1 MFVPHIFRSSG
12 KKTGKRL
19 SLLLAAALLFVSLPL
34 SASAEEEE
42 PVLRTETL
50 DCASFTGDEAN
61 EEEGWSWKNADKTL
75 TLNDFLMLQEA
86 EALLGI
92 KLPADSTIV
101 LAGENGNV
109 LSGMGVSGCGIQA
122 EGDLTIEGGGALTIT
137 LANEESASAFQ
148 GIQCTG
154 NLTFDLTDGQA
165 GGVMV
170 VVGPVTEGDC
180 LGIAAAGNVTVSG
193 GNIVTMAGGAGGN
206 GRSAGIRA
214 VGDITVSGG
223 TLMSVAG
230 LGGTSGSQG
239 LYAKNLT
246 VEGGLA
252 VGLSGISLEGDIDG
266 AASNACIGVYT
277 ENSLTVSGGSLMAA
291 VNPESEN
298 ACAFY
303 NAGSESGSIEAAN
316 MHIYTTED
324 GEFFNIPAVVNESG
338 SGLAVSD
345 DPDAPV
351 YQAIISKNLYLD
363 NLWDGDEEQHWH
375 PAICGDD
382 PELRFDL
389 AAHVWDNGEIL
400 WDATETEEGEK
411 LFTCLI
417 CQLTRTETIPTLEK
431 PTVPTTPS
439 SSSSSTDTT
448 VSTASSTSAK
458 PTSPKTGDSG
468 SALPFSILAAGALG
482 LVVSLTLSKR
492 NRSRM

>member
-180 LGIAAAGNVTVSG
+180 LASPPDGNRHRQPRQYRDDGPAVRRATAVPRG
-193 GNIVTMAGGAGGN
+193 
-206 GRSAGIRA
+206 SAP
-214 VGDITVSGG
+214 
-223 TLMSVAG
+223 
-230 LGGTSGSQG
+230 
-239 LYAKNLT
+239 
-246 VEGGLA
+246 
-252 VGLSGISLEGDIDG
+252 SGI
-266 AASNACIGVYT
+266 
-277 ENSLTVSGGSLMAA
+277 
-291 VNPESEN
+291 
-298 ACAFY
+298 
-303 NAGSESGSIEAAN
+303 
-316 MHIYTTED
+316 
-324 GEFFNIPAVVNESG
+324 
-338 SGLAVSD
+338 
-345 DPDAPV
+345 
-351 YQAIISKNLYLD
+351 
-363 NLWDGDEEQHWH
+363 
-375 PAICGDD
+375 
-382 PELRFDL
+382 
-389 AAHVWDNGEIL
+389 
-400 WDATETEEGEK
+400 
-411 LFTCLI
+411 
-417 CQLTRTETIPTLEK
+417 
-431 PTVPTTPS
+431 
-439 SSSSSTDTT
+439 
-448 VSTASSTSAK
+448 
-458 PTSPKTGDSG
+458 
-468 SALPFSILAAGALG
+468 
-482 LVVSLTLSKR
+482 
-492 NRSRM
+492 